1 MVEQGSGLS
10 GMVPAP
16 PQGTHVEP
24 PGLSDI
30 FIALPVAALIVD
42 PDNRIVNANVRAE
55 SLFNMA
61 RSAIVG
67 SNVARTIRIAD
78 MTARLDFWNTDK
90 PLSAY
95 DISVHCGRT
104 PAMEVDLMIS
114 PIADQEGWRVVA
126 IHAHSQAQKIAH
138 RRATGGTRS
147 AMGAA
152 AILAHEIKNPLSGI
166 RGAAQLLEGSGDDS
180 ASALTRLICNEV
192 DRIAALID
200 RMQDFTIEQP
210 LECGAENIYPLL
222 DRAVELA
229 AAGFARNIK
238 LVRQYDPSLPF
249 ALINGDAFVQIML
262 NLIKNAA
269 EALENIPKGEI
280 RITTAYRHGVSVMI
294 EGQGNASLPIEVQI
308 SDNGPGVPDHIREHL
323 FNPFIST
330 KRDGQGLGLALV
342 DKLVRDM
349 NGLVQYSRDLESKR
363 SIFRILLPMALD
375 RI

>member
-1 MVEQGSGLS
+1 MD
-10 GMVPAP
+10 
-16 PQGTHVEP
+16 P
-24 PGLSDI
+24 PGLADI
-30 FIALPVAALIVD
+30 FIALPVAALVVC
-42 PDNRIVNANVRAE
+42 PDNIIVNANVRAE

-61 RSAIVG
+61 RSAIIGSDVG
-67 SNVARTIRIAD
+67 RTIRIAD
-78 MTARLDFWNTDK
+78 RTARMDFFNTDK

-95 DISVHCGRT
+95 DIRVHCGRT

-126 IHAHSQAQKIAH
+126 IHTHSQAQKIAH

-166 RGAAQLLEGSGDDS
+166 RGAAQLLEGSAGDS
-180 ASALTRLICNEV
+180 SLTQLICNEV

-200 RMQDFTIEQP
+200 RMQDFTTEQP
-210 LECGAENIYPLL
+210 LECTNENIYPLL

-229 AAGFARNIK
+229 AAGFARDVK

-249 ALINGDAFVQIML
+249 ALVNGDAFVQVIL

-269 EALENIPKGEI
+269 EALDSMTKGEV
-280 RITTAYRHGVSVMI
+280 RIATAYRHGVSVMV
-294 EGQGNASLPIEVQI
+294 EGRGNASLPIEIQI

-349 NGLVQYSRDLESKR
+349 NGLVQYSRDQDNRR
-363 SIFRILLPMALD
+363 SIFRILLPMALG
-375 RI
+375 